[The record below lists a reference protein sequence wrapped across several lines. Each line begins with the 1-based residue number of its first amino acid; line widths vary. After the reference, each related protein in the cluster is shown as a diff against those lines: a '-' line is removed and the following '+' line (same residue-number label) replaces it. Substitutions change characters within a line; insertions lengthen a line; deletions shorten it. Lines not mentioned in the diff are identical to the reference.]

1 MPNMSET
8 PSKMGELERRRTI
21 STTNTCLSLR
31 SPPNYLLSTAVWH
44 QLIAVIIHQSS

>member
-21 STTNTCLSLR
+21 STTNTCLSLNPR
-31 SPPNYLLSTAVWH
+31 QITFCQPPYGIN
-44 QLIAVIIHQSS
+44 